1 MRSPLA
7 ALTGVQTAG
16 HRLATKVA
24 SMTGWKRQ
32 VLAVVLGAIAALG
45 FAPYHFLL
53 APFLSFMLLIWL
65 LDGCR
70 MPRSAFATGWSFG
83 FGQFLAGLY
92 WVTQGIVVF
101 SDQLF
106 WFVPIVL
113 IILPGGLALFPATA
127 IALYKWIIRKY
138 GVSRVAS
145 LIIFALLWVAA
156 EWLRGHVLSGFPW
169 NLMATIWGDS
179 PGVLQT
185 VSLVGAYGL
194 SLLTVFWLIIL
205 SSLID
210 PTPAP
215 DHRRARIGQA
225 AMAVIMAMLSFVALG
240 LWGGHR
246 LAMATVSFVPD
257 VQIRILQPNIPQQD
271 KWARDKR
278 EANLQL
284 HLTMQTAPGQTAPGQ
299 TASNAAP
306 ITHVIWPETSASF
319 FLDRSPR
326 ELSLIAK
333 ATPAKGLTLVGTPR
347 RSGGGD
353 GGDQIQ
359 LWNSL
364 QAVDE
369 GGEIVA
375 TYDKTHLVPLGEYV
389 PLRGIL
395 PFAKAVYGETDYS
408 AGSGPVTLHLP
419 GLPPVSPLIC
429 YESIFPG
436 AVVNRQDPAAWLLNI
451 TNDAWFGTSTG
462 PYQHLL
468 AARLRAI
475 EEGLPLIRSAASGI
489 SAVIDPWGRILTSL
503 PLVTRGSIDTGL
515 PQPAPPTIYARF
527 ADRSLLA
534 LFVGFA
540 LLASVT
546 EIRTRRR
553 MKAL

>member
-1 MRSPLA
+1 MRVALA
-7 ALTGVQTAG
+7 GLIGVQTAG
-16 HRLATKVA
+16 HRLAMTVA
-24 SMTGWKRQ
+24 LLTGWKRQ
-32 VLAVVLGAIAALG
+32 LLAFGLGAVSALG
-45 FAPYHFLL
+45 FAPYHALL
-53 APFLSFMLLIWL
+53 APFVAFILLIWL
-65 LDGCR
+65 LDGCLFVR
-70 MPRSAFATGWSFG
+70 TAFATGWSFS
-83 FGQFLAGLY
+83 FGQFLGGLY

-113 IILPGGLALFPATA
+113 FILPGGLALFPATA
-127 IALYKWIIRKY
+127 LALYKWIARRY
-138 GVSRVAS
+138 GASRTAS
-145 LIIFALLWVAA
+145 LIIFALLWVTA

-194 SLLTVFWLIIL
+194 SLLTVFWLIMPA
-205 SSLID
+205 SLVGPTSD
-210 PTPAP
+210 P
-215 DHRRARIGQA
+215 DRRHAAVAVIA
-225 AMAVIMAMLSFVALG
+225 AMISFVALG

-246 LAMATVSFVPD
+246 LATAVVSYVPG
-257 VQIRILQPNIPQQD
+257 VQLRILQPNIPQQE

-284 HLTMQTAPGQTAPGQ
+284 HLTMQTAETAPG
-299 TASNAAP
+299 APP

-347 RSGGGD
+347 RSSGEE
-353 GGDQIQ
+353 IQ

-364 QAVDE
+364 QAVDDD
-369 GGEIVA
+369 GEIVA

-408 AGSGPVTLHLP
+408 AGTGPVTLHLP

-475 EEGLPLIRSAASGI
+475 EEGLPLVRSAASGI
-489 SAVIDPWGRILTSL
+489 SAVIDPWGRVLASL
-503 PLVTRGSIDTGL
+503 PLVTRGSIDSGL
-515 PQPAPPTIYARF
+515 PQPAAPTIYARL
-527 ADRSLLA
+527 ADVSLLA
-534 LFVGFA
+534 LFAVFA
-540 LLASVT
+540 LLASIV
-546 EIRTRRR
+546 EIRARRR
-553 MKAL
+553 ITR

>member
-1 MRSPLA
+1 MRLA
-7 ALTGVQTAG
+7 LAGLIGVQMAG
-16 HRLATKVA
+16 HRLAMAVA
-24 SMTGWKRQ
+24 LLTGWKRQ
-32 VLAVVLGAIAALG
+32 LLAFGLGAVAALG

-53 APFLSFMLLIWL
+53 APLLAFILLIWL
-65 LDGCR
+65 VDGCLFVR
-70 MPRSAFATGWSFG
+70 TAFVTGWSFS
-83 FGQFLAGLY
+83 FGQFLTGLY

-113 IILPGGLALFPATA
+113 FILPGGLALFPATA
-127 IALYKWIIRKY
+127 IALYKWIVRRF
-138 GVSRVAS
+138 GFSRIAS
-145 LIIFALLWVAA
+145 LIIFALLWVTA

-169 NLMATIWGDS
+169 NLLATIWGDS
-179 PGVLQT
+179 LGILQT

-194 SLLTVFWLIIL
+194 SLLTVFWLIVPA
-205 SSLID
+205 SLVGPTAD
-210 PTPAP
+210 P
-215 DHRRARIGQA
+215 DRRQA
-225 AMAVIMAMLSFVALG
+225 AVTVVMAMISFVALG

-246 LAMATVSFVPD
+246 LATSVVSFVPG
-257 VQIRILQPNIPQQD
+257 VQLRILQPNIPQQE

-284 HLTMQTAPGQTAPGQ
+284 HLTMQTAQ
-299 TASNAAP
+299 SEVP

-347 RSGGGD
+347 RSGGD
-353 GGDQIQ
+353 EIR

-369 GGEIVA
+369 GGEIIA

-408 AGSGPVTLHLP
+408 AGTGPVTLHLP

-475 EEGLPLIRSAASGI
+475 EEGLPLVRSAASGI
-489 SAVIDPWGRILTSL
+489 SAVVDPWGRVLASL
-503 PLVTRGSIDTGL
+503 PLVTRGSLDSGL
-515 PQPAPPTIYARF
+515 PQPAPPTLYARV
-527 ADRSLLA
+527 ADASLLA
-534 LFVGFA
+534 LFAGFA
-540 LLASVT
+540 LLASIV
-546 EIRTRRR
+546 EIRARRR
-553 MKAL
+553 KKNR

>member
-1 MRSPLA
+1 MKSPLA
-7 ALTGVQTAG
+7 ALTRVQTAG
-16 HRLATKVA
+16 HRLATMIA
-24 SMTGWKRQ
+24 LRTGWKRQ
-32 VLAVVLGAIAALG
+32 VLALVLGAITALG
-45 FAPYHFLL
+45 FAPYHFLV
-53 APFLSFMLLIWL
+53 APFLSFVLLIWL

-70 MPRSAFATGWSFG
+70 TPRSAFATGWSFS

-127 IALYKWIIRKY
+127 IAFHKWIARRFA
-138 GVSRVAS
+138 VSRVAS
-145 LIIFALLWVAA
+145 LIIFALLWVVA

-179 PGVLQT
+179 PGILQT

-205 SSLID
+205 SSVID
-210 PTPAP
+210 PASAS
-215 DHRRARIGQA
+215 DHRQPITGQA
-225 AMAVIMAMLSFVALG
+225 ATAVIMAMLSFVALG

-246 LAMATVSFVPD
+246 LATATVSFVPD

-284 HLTMQTAPGQTAPGQ
+284 HLTMQTAPGEV
-299 TASNAAP
+299 P
-306 ITHVIWPETSASF
+306 ITHIIWPETSASF

-333 ATPAKGLTLVGTPR
+333 ATPANGLTLVGTPR
-347 RSGGGD
+347 RSSAGEE
-353 GGDQIQ
+353 IQ

-364 QAVDE
+364 QAVND

-389 PLRGIL
+389 PLRGIV

-408 AGSGPVTLHLP
+408 AGSGPVTLHLT

-436 AVVNRQDPAAWLLNI
+436 AVVNRNDPAAWLLNI

-515 PQPAPPTIYARF
+515 PQPAPPTLYARF

-546 EIRTRRR
+546 EIRARRR
-553 MKAL
+553 TKAL

>member
-1 MRSPLA
+1 MRFALA
-7 ALTGVQTAG
+7 PVIKAQRIG
-16 HRLATKVA
+16 HRLAERIAVT
-24 SMTGWKRQ
+24 MGWKRQ
-32 VLAVVLGAIAALG
+32 ILAFVLGGIAALG
-45 FAPYHFLL
+45 FAPYHFLV
-53 APFLSFMLLIWL
+53 APFFAFMLLMWIM
-65 LDGCR
+65 DGCR
-70 MPRSAFATGWSFG
+70 TPRAAFAAGWSFS

-127 IALYKWIIRKY
+127 IALHKGIVRRY
-138 GVSRVAS
+138 GMSRVAS

-169 NLMATIWGDS
+169 NLMATIWGNS
-179 PGVLQT
+179 PGILQT

-194 SLLTVFWLIIL
+194 SLLTVFWLTIL
-205 SSLID
+205 SSLIN
-210 PTPAP
+210 PATDF
-215 DHRRARIGQA
+215 DHQQKTIGSA
-225 AMAVIMAMLSFVALG
+225 VPAVIMAMVGFVALG
-240 LWGGHR
+240 LWGAHR
-246 LAMATVSFVPD
+246 LATATVSFVPN

-284 HLTMQTAPGQTAPGQ
+284 HLMMQTAPG
-299 TASNAAP
+299 AAP

-333 ATPAKGLTLVGTPR
+333 ATPEQGLTLVGTPR

-353 GGDQIQ
+353 DGDQIQ

-364 QAVDE
+364 QAVNA

-389 PLRGIL
+389 PLRGIV

-408 AGSGPVTLHLP
+408 AGTGPVTLHLP

-489 SAVIDPWGRILTSL
+489 SAVVDPWGRILASL
-503 PLVTRGSIDTGL
+503 PLVTKGAIDTGL
-515 PQPAPPTIYARF
+515 PRPATATIYAQF
-527 ADRSLLA
+527 ADLSLLA
-534 LFVGFA
+534 LFVAFA
-540 LLASVT
+540 LLASMA
-546 EIRTRRR
+546 EIHARRR
-553 MKAL
+553 IKTL

>member
-1 MRSPLA
+1 MRFALA
-7 ALTGVQTAG
+7 VLIRAQMAG
-16 HRLATKVA
+16 HRLAMTVA
-24 SMTGWKRQ
+24 LMMGWKRQ
-32 VLAVVLGAIAALG
+32 ILAFILGALAALG
-45 FAPYHFLL
+45 FAPYHFLM
-53 APFLSFMLLIWL
+53 APFLAFMLLIWL

-70 MPRSAFATGWSFG
+70 TPRSAFATGWSFS

-127 IALYKWIIRKY
+127 ISLYKWITRRYRI
-138 GVSRVAS
+138 SRVAS
-145 LIIFALLWVAA
+145 LIIFALLWVTA

-179 PGVLQT
+179 PGVLQI

-194 SLLTVFWLIIL
+194 SLLTVFWLIVL
-205 SSLID
+205 SSLIN
-210 PTPAP
+210 PTSDP
-215 DHRRARIGQA
+215 DHQPKGQA
-225 AMAVIMAMLSFVALG
+225 ATTVVMAMVGFVALG

-246 LAMATVSFVPD
+246 LATATVSFVPD

-284 HLTMQTAPGQTAPGQ
+284 HLMMQTAPGQTASG
-299 TASNAAP
+299 AAP

-353 GGDQIQ
+353 GGEQIQ

-364 QAVDE
+364 QAVNE

-408 AGSGPVTLHLP
+408 AGTGPVTLHLS

-503 PLVTRGSIDTGL
+503 PLVTKGNIDTGL
-515 PQPAPPTIYARF
+515 PQPAPRTIYARF

-534 LFVGFA
+534 LFVGFT
-540 LLASVT
+540 LLASVA
-546 EIRTRRR
+546 EICARRR
-553 MKAL
+553 IKTL